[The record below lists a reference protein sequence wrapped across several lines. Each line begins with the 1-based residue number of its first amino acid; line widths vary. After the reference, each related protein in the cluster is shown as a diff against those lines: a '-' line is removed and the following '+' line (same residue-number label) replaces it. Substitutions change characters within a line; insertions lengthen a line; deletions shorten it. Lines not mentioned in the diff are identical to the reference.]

1 MNPLTNWF
9 LSTGKFTNKEST
21 SITHLLLDGGIL
33 DITNDYETFQI
44 LYAKYINFKN
54 CIVEKKTEFFKFF
67 IDFDILTEKIIDES
81 DYIKCIQDVIY
92 EIYKI
97 KDLKCIVATS
107 DKFLKTFKNDKEY
120 YKQGF
125 HFHWPEIVVDNVT
138 ALDIRSNIVTSLV
151 TIFGKIEYFNDP
163 WEKIVDECVYKK
175 NGLRLIGSDKCNM
188 ADGKKQYENRVYIL
202 KSVYMG
208 TQDSKELFEY
218 YSNDI
223 LELVKDT
230 SIRTNFNAVTPY
242 INLNHIEEID
252 NTEKISSFF
261 TNIPKD
267 DPINIEIKKFFKIH
281 SNGYRVEDIGNVL
294 LSKDK
299 PMIII
304 NTKSKFCQNKG
315 DFHKN
320 NHIYFKLT
328 PSGLCQRCLSQ
339 NMGEHGCCRD
349 YQSSYVP
356 ISQSLLSVLNWK
368 KPNKNKEVDI
378 QKNFS
383 LNSLLETIENRIT
396 AKHSFTGPP
405 CKKKCI

>member
-188 ADGKKQYENRVYIL
+188 ADGRKQYENRVYIL

-208 TQDSKELFEY
+208 THDSKELFEY

-230 SIRTNFNAVTPY
+230 SIRTTSNEVTPY

-261 TNIPKD
+261 TNMPKD

-356 ISQSLLSVLNWK
+356 ISQGLLSVLNWK